1 MYSVYLCRYCVFLES
16 VNVIEFEN
24 AAYTV
29 DEIPGGT
36 QVEIGVRLVTIGSE
50 QMGPTGNLAEVIR
63 ARISTSD
70 ITAVALGP
78 SKNQG
83 RFD

>member
-1 MYSVYLCRYCVFLES
+1 M
-16 VNVIEFEN
+16 NTIEFES

-29 DEIPGGT
+29 DEDGT
-36 QVEIGVRLVTIGSE
+36 QVEIGVRLQAIG

-70 ITAVALGP
+70 LDAVARGQ
-78 SKNQG
+78 SKNQS

>member
-1 MYSVYLCRYCVFLES
+1 M
-16 VNVIEFEN
+16 NTIEFES
-24 AAYTV
+24 AAYTF
-29 DEIPGGT
+29 DEDGA
-36 QVEIGVRLVTIGSE
+36 QVEIGVRLQAIG
-50 QMGPTGNLAEVIR
+50 QMGPNGNLAEVIR

-70 ITAVALGP
+70 LEAVA